1 MSDLATQVQNCARC
15 PLGNGQKSTQDSSWH
30 WCLLISQRS
39 PAAIVFHGAQE
50 RLAGGSATQCLETE
64 TFQFQLRDR
73 VSEGERRERERDRDR
88 DTETETEGQTE
99 TDRDRQTDIDRQRQQ
114 RETETGR

>member
-73 VSEGERRERERDRDR
+73 VSEGERRERERDRK
-88 DTETETEGQTE
+88 EGGKNDE
-99 TDRDRQTDIDRQRQQ
+99 ANALLILVSGDYLNIFLP
-114 RETETGR
+114 